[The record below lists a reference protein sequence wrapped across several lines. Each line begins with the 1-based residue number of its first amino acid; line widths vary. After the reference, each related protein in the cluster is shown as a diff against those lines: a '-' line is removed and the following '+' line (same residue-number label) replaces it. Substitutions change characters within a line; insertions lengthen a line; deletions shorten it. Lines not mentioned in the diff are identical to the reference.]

1 MASASGIYCWK
12 HIESGKRYIGQ
23 SNDMFRRRT
32 EHKKLLKKHAHG
44 NEYLQRAWDKYG
56 ENEFEF
62 CVLEFCPKEMLGW
75 KEIEWIEI
83 HQTYQKNFGYNITLG
98 GEAPKLSE
106 ETRRKISESSKGR
119 KHSEETKQK
128 LRDAWKK
135 RPPIPAEVRKKMADA
150 IRGKNHYLYGKH
162 MSDEAKRKS
171 SESHK
176 AFHQRK
182 KIDLDS
188 LLTV

>member
-23 SNDMFRRRT
+23 SIDVFRRKT
-32 EHKKLLKKHAHG
+32 EHKKLLKKDAHG

-56 ENEFEF
+56 ENKFEF
-62 CVLEFCPKEMLGW
+62 CVIEFCPEEMLGW

-83 HQTYQKNFGYNITLG
+83 HQTFKKNFGYNITLG
-98 GEAPKLSE
+98 GEAPKLSK
-106 ETRRKISESSKGR
+106 ETRRKISEAHKGK

-135 RPPIPAEVRKKMADA
+135 RPPVSVEVRKKMADA

-182 KIDLDS
+182 KIDLVR
-188 LLTV
+188 LVTV